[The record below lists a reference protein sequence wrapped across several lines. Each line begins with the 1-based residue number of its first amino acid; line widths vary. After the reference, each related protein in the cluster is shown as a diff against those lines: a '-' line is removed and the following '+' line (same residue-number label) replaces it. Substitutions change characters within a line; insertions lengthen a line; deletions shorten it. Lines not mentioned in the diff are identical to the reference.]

1 MISSMK
7 SRKIVYHST
16 LLIFGPKNN
25 IVIQSLIESTNYVT
39 MKMNEIEMNNV
50 HISLSSS
57 KLHTTLLVIYDI

>member
-16 LLIFGPKNN
+16 LLIFGPK
-25 IVIQSLIESTNYVT
+25 IESTNNVT